1 MPGQI
6 AAAYVAVAANT
17 LCTGAT
23 VRWFGGDDV
32 AEWSPRVITVR
43 DNGRGIS
50 RLVQGFFETNAQK
63 LAFGPGSDKFFNELF
78 RHPAA
83 FQRTCH
89 GHHTPP
95 VVCGSLSAFEFA
107 GLTSVRLGSGV
118 TTIGSGVF
126 VNTGLTSVTIGSR
139 VKTIGFDA
147 FRDSHLTSVRFTGTA
162 PAVGA
167 DAFAGVAPGAKAYRA
182 PSLKG
187 YGPNGAV
194 FHGLIV
200 AKPVQ

>member
-1 MPGQI
+1 
-6 AAAYVAVAANT
+6 VAIGKNA
-17 LCTGAT
+17 
-23 VRWFGGDDV
+23 FK
-32 AEWSPRVITVR
+32 
-43 DNGRGIS
+43 DNGHATNPITTVVIPNSVRTI
-50 RLVQGFFETNAQK
+50 GF
-63 LAFGPGSDKFFNELF
+63 
-78 RHPAA
+78 AA
-83 FQRTCH
+83 FA
-89 GHHTPP
+89 
-95 VVCGSLSAFEFA
+95 S
-107 GLTSVRLGSGV
+107 
-118 TTIGSGVF
+118 
-126 VNTGLTSVTIGSR
+126 NTGLTSVTIGSR

-167 DAFAGVAPGAKAYRA
+167 DAFTGVAPGAKAYRA